1 MNSSHNDIQWQKFL
15 YRDDACQVHLW
26 FFLSSRRG
34 GVGGG
39 GGCVFVGKIQIR
51 ISESKNGFC
60 VFWGQIQKRLMNPLN
75 PDSGRILRIK
85 SKSGFS
91 RFTIWASFWDRI
103 WKKYF
108 WQAVLPK
115 KKWYATEAV
124 HVWHCNWTYVGGAL
138 FLNPLTC
145 HFFCTYVVPAYA
157 GLFSK

>member
-1 MNSSHNDIQWQKFL
+1 MTYSGKSCCTVMMHVRFIYD
-15 YRDDACQVHLW
+15 
-26 FFLSSRRG
+26 FFYLQG
-34 GVGGG
+34 GAGLGGEGGG
-39 GGCVFVGKIQIR
+39 GGCVFFGKIQIR

-60 VFWGQIQKRLMNPLN
+60 VFGGQIQKRLMNPLN

-108 WQAVLPK
+108 WQAVLRK

-138 FLNPLTC
+138 FLNPLVI
-145 HFFCTYVVPAYA
+145 FFVRM
-157 GLFSK
+157 

>member
-1 MNSSHNDIQWQKFL
+1 MAKVVVPWWCMSGSFMI
-15 YRDDACQVHLW
+15 
-26 FFLSSRRG
+26 FFIFKAGRG
-34 GVGGG
+34 WGGG
-39 GGCVFVGKIQIR
+39 GGCVFVGKIQIQ

-60 VFWGQIQKRLMNPLN
+60 VFGGQIQKRLMNPLN

>member
-1 MNSSHNDIQWQKFL
+1 MTYSGKSCCTVMMHVRFIYD
-15 YRDDACQVHLW
+15 
-26 FFLSSRRG
+26 FFIFKAGRG
-34 GVGGG
+34 WGGG
-39 GGCVFVGKIQIR
+39 GVAFLSGK
-51 ISESKNGFC
+51 SKSGFPNPKTDFA
-60 VFWGQIQKRLMNPLN
+60 FWGGQIQKRLMNPLN

-108 WQAVLPK
+108 WQAVPRK